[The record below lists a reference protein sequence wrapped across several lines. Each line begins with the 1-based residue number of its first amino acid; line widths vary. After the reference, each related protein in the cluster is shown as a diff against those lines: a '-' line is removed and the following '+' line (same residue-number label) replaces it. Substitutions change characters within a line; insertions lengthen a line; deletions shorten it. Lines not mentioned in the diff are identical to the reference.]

1 MLPYQ
6 NQVAVAAHRGN
17 SRYYPENTMAA
28 YRSALALQVDMI
40 EMDVHMTR
48 DGELVCMHDHRVD
61 RTTNG
66 DGLVRE
72 MTLEEI
78 RALDAGS
85 WKDKSFAGE
94 KVPLFTEFLELMRQH
109 PDVMMNVEL
118 KDYPSDCGEAAY
130 EAARKAID
138 LLQQYEMLGRT
149 TINTWSGEL
158 NEWISATYGDRVM
171 IHAYFPQTLMGRH
184 QKRFVLDYAYCV
196 CLFGSAQQ
204 PVVEKKHFD
213 MVRAYGVEPWVYYR
227 EEDEAVYDMAI
238 LNGARLFTA
247 NDPAWALAYLRS
259 KNLHQ

>member
-1 MLPYQ
+1 
-6 NQVAVAAHRGN
+6 
-17 SRYYPENTMAA
+17 MAA

-48 DGELVCMHDHRVD
+48 DGERVCMHDHRVD

-78 RALDAGS
+78 RALDAGR

-94 KVPLFTEFLELMRQH
+94 KVPLFTEFLDLMR
-109 PDVMMNVEL
+109 
-118 KDYPSDCGEAAY
+118 
-130 EAARKAID
+130 
-138 LLQQYEMLGRT
+138 
-149 TINTWSGEL
+149 
-158 NEWISATYGDRVM
+158 
-171 IHAYFPQTLMGRH
+171 
-184 QKRFVLDYAYCV
+184 
-196 CLFGSAQQ
+196 QQ

-213 MVRAYGVEPWVYYR
+213 RVRAYGVEPWVYYR